1 MYEHLP
7 QIAGDHRRLAN
18 ISRKLQE
25 INRRLANISRKLQ
38 EINRRLA
45 NISRRLQGITV
56 SWRTSPADCRSL
68 LCPLLFVPMKK
79 GKRGTPP
86 SFAPIHALY
95 L

>member
-1 MYEHLP
+1 MGRMKWGETESPRVFGPSVGL
-7 QIAGDHRRLAN
+7 
-18 ISRKLQE
+18 
-25 INRRLANISRKLQ
+25 
-38 EINRRLA
+38 
-45 NISRRLQGITV
+45 
-56 SWRTSPADCRSL
+56 RTSPADCRSL